1 MTPSLSHLQIMS
13 DMLPIGAVIA
23 EAPSGRILYGNAHAR
38 RILQRDVSNAEDMAG
53 YARSSWFHADGRP
66 VLAAEFP
73 LSRALRGEGVD
84 GVSLQMERG
93 DGTIGWV
100 RASASP
106 IRDETGAVVFALA
119 TIDDLASERD
129 ERTVLEQTLALQT
142 AALQQSQF
150 RTRSLFDHSPLDIL
164 VLQVDPAGLV
174 TTEECSAAFCHTVG
188 LRADDIVGRPIED
201 ALGDAGAV
209 LAGDCRTSLAQD
221 GLEAQHTLTFPAGE
235 RLLRSYYRPLPD
247 EQTGLRRVLLTQ
259 IDLTESRR
267 MEGALRQAMRL
278 EVIGQLTGG
287 VAHEFNNLLTAV
299 LGNLDLL
306 NHRLGDER
314 HLRWV
319 QTAMSAAR
327 RGATLTHQLLAYARK
342 QFLAPAATDIP
353 ETLGAMMELIRGC
366 LGSRITLATEFDPAT
381 WPALADPAQLE
392 LALLNLLTNARDAM
406 PGGGRVLLSTR
417 NGPAD
422 QPGLPPELDRGD
434 YVVLTVVD
442 TGMGMPPDILAR
454 AMEPFFTTKGIGEG
468 SGLGLS
474 QAYGV
479 ARQLGGTLRLHST
492 PAEGTSAHIF
502 LPRAVAAAIR

>member
-1 MTPSLSHLQIMS
+1 MEPNLPHLQVMS

-23 EAPSGRILYGNAHAR
+23 EAPSGRVLYGNAQAK
-38 RILQRDVSNAEDMAG
+38 RILRRDVSDANDMG
-53 YARSSWFHADGRP
+53 QYAQSIWSHADGRRLVAP
-66 VLAAEFP
+66 EFP
-73 LSRALRGEGVD
+73 LARAVCGESVD
-84 GVSLQMERG
+84 GVTLQMERG
-93 DGTIGWV
+93 DGTVGWV
-100 RASASP
+100 RASAAP
-106 IRDETGAVVFALA
+106 IRDANGAVVFALA

-129 ERTVLEQTLALQT
+129 ERGVLEQTLALQRT
-142 AALQQSQF
+142 ALQQCQL
-150 RTRSLFDHSPLDIL
+150 RTRSLLEHSPLDIL
-164 VLQVDPAGLV
+164 VLQVDAAGRV
-174 TTEECSAAFCHTVG
+174 TTEECSAAFCRTVG
-188 LRADDIVGRPIED
+188 LLTADIVGRPIEA
-201 ALGDAGAV
+201 ALGEAGAV
-209 LAGDCRTSLAQD
+209 LAAGCRTSLAQD
-221 GLEAQHTLTFPAGE
+221 GFEALHTLMFPAGE
-235 RLLRSYYRPLPD
+235 RVLRSYYRPLPD
-247 EQTGLRRVLLTQ
+247 EPPGARRVLLTQ

-327 RGATLTHQLLAYARK
+327 RGATLTHQLLAYARR
-342 QFLAPAATDIP
+342 QFMAPAATDIP
-353 ETLGAMMELIRGC
+353 ETLGAMMELIRGS
-366 LGSRITLATEFDPAT
+366 LGSRITLVTEFDPET

-406 PGGGRVLLSTR
+406 PNGGRVLVSSR
-417 NGPAD
+417 NGPSG
-422 QPGLPPELDRGD
+422 QPGLPSELDHGD

-442 TGMGMPPDILAR
+442 TGVGMPPDVLAR

-479 ARQLGGTLRLHST
+479 TRQLGGTLRLHST
-492 PAEGTSAHIF
+492 PGEGTSAHIF
-502 LPRAVAAAIR
+502 LPRAVD